1 MMSENPIFSSVT
13 ALPPG
18 IETVV
23 VAKAVREQFGL
34 QGTYSQ
40 LVSERDQN
48 FRLSAADGTSYVVKI
63 TSFVE
68 NPDVTDFQIAALL
81 HLEQS
86 GLTGVPRIVRTKSGC
101 DRGVIRNDAGNET
114 VLRIVTWL
122 DGEVMKDAN
131 LTPELC
137 FRFGNRLA
145 DLDSALASFSHVGD
159 RQELLWDMQR
169 AAELRQLLIH
179 IDDPD
184 VLPLVEQVLDDFETR
199 VSPSLRKLDCQVIH
213 NDANDENIL
222 LDADQGISGFIDF
235 GDMLRAPRIVDVA
248 TAAAYLR
255 TVDDDPMRFIVPF
268 IRGYNEHNPLSET
281 ELNLLYD
288 LIRTRLMMTLIILYW
303 RISARSPGDPYREKT
318 LMGEATAF
326 GFLRNLSNIG
336 PTVFRD
342 SLTA

>member
-1 MMSENPIFSSVT
+1 MSENPIFSSVA

-18 IETVV
+18 IETAV

-34 QGTYSQ
+34 QGHYSQ

-48 FRLSAADGTSYVVKI
+48 FRLLSADGSSYVVKV

-81 HLEQS
+81 HLEQC
-86 GLTGVPRIVRTKSGC
+86 GLTGVPRIVRTESGG
-101 DRGVIRNDAGNET
+101 DRGVIRNDAGDET

-122 DGEVMKDAN
+122 DGEVMKNVN
-131 LTPELC
+131 LTADVC
-137 FRFGNRLA
+137 FRFGHQLA

-169 AAELRQLLIH
+169 AAELRQLLVH
-179 IDDPD
+179 IDDRD

-199 VSPSLRKLDCQVIH
+199 VSASLKGLVCQVIH

-222 LDADQGISGFIDF
+222 LDAHQNIAGFIDF

-248 TAAAYLR
+248 IAAAYLR
-255 TVDDDPMRFIVPF
+255 TVDGDPMRFIVPF
-268 IRGYNEHNPLSET
+268 VRGYNERNPLSET

-288 LIRTRLMMTLIILYW
+288 LIRTRLMMTLTILYW
-303 RISARSPGDPYREKT
+303 RISARAPGDPYREKT
-318 LMGEATAF
+318 LMGEASAF
-326 GFLRNLSNIG
+326 DFLRNLTNIG
-336 PTVFRD
+336 PAAFRN
-342 SLTA
+342 SLTV

>member
-1 MMSENPIFSSVT
+1 MSENPIFSSVT

-18 IETVV
+18 IETAV